1 MHIGQIAVQYDADAD
16 RVLLRVRSADEQL
29 FAVWLTRRLCL
40 RLWPHLA
47 ALVHNAGAAQAL
59 AQAAPQAVAT
69 PEAQAMLADAARQR
83 ALQQSDFSQPFTVA
97 PTAQQPLG
105 PQPLLAH
112 TVQMTP
118 LAQGRLQLAIRDA
131 QQRSVQLELDPAM
144 ATAVRELMAAA
155 LRQADWGFALDAP
168 AAAQAAPRMLN

>member
-1 MHIGQIAVQYDADAD
+1 MNIRQIAVQYDVDAD
-16 RVLLRVRSADEQL
+16 RLLLRVRSGDEQL

-47 ALVHNAGAAQAL
+47 SLVRRAGAEQAL
-59 AQAAPQAVAT
+59 AQTAPQSTAT
-69 PEAQAMLADAARQR
+69 PEAKAMLAEAARER
-83 ALQQSDFSQPFTVA
+83 SLAQSDFSQPFEVA
-97 PTAQQPLG
+97 ATAQQPLG

-118 LAQGRLQLAIRDA
+118 LAQGRLQVAIRDA
-131 QQRSVQLELDPAM
+131 QQRSVQLDLDASM
-144 ATAVRELMAAA
+144 ATAVRELMVAA

-168 AAAQAAPRMLN
+168 AAETAPRMLN